1 MNYTWNI
8 KEMKTIDVNG
18 VTDAVIQTYWEK
30 IGTDENGNTGVFTG
44 ATPFLPSSVNP
55 ESFIPFEDLTPN
67 IVLGWIQAVVTGA
80 YEQHVNE
87 KIQNQIDGRNIK
99 TPALPWNS

>member
-18 VTDAVIQTYWEK
+18 VTDAVIQIYWEK
-30 IGTDENGNTGVFTG
+30 IGTDENGNTGVFAG
-44 ATPFLPSSVNP
+44 ATPFSVNP
-55 ESFIPFEDLTPN
+55 QNFIPFEDLTLN
-67 IVLGWIQAVVTGA
+67 IVLGWIQSVVTGS

-87 KIQNQIDGRNIK
+87 KIQKQIDAANIK
-99 TPALPWNS
+99 TPSLPWTP